1 MDEQMT
7 PAWKQYLTKPWVWIL
22 AALLLFGI
30 IFGVATGTSKRETVA
45 ESITVEPEE
54 PSTSAAATTA
64 APTTAP
70 ASAVDNTLDV
80 RVDENGEWFAFRGNQ
95 KATDYTGLAKNAAGI
110 WYIENGKVNF
120 GKSGTYS
127 DRGNTYSLEN
137 GKVIS
142 IDTNPSGSSSPNPS
156 PNTPQ
161 SGSGTAVE
169 TATAETLDMTEELVL
184 VHDETTG
191 EELGYIS
198 VMHAPSSIMDDE
210 ILAYWY
216 YNLVEPNNYL
226 WCVIVYTDKSDSTG
240 VFAMVNNIEKD
251 IVLRKAA
258 DGAWYIADDTKGTF
272 YIPTDSKDGLY
283 KLA

>member
-1 MDEQMT
+1 MRLGLLELAQNTED
-7 PAWKQYLTKPWVWIL
+7 PAAKQQYLDQ
-22 AALLLFGI
+22 AAAVFNQISGSIDTLT
-30 IFGVATGTSKRETVA
+30 TGAGSV
-45 ESITVEPEE
+45 
-54 PSTSAAATTA
+54 SAAATDFFLEPNA
-64 APTTAP
+64 
-70 ASAVDNTLDV
+70 
-80 RVDENGEWFAFRGNQ
+80 GEQGTD
-95 KATDYTGLAKNAAGI
+95 AT
-110 WYIENGKVNF
+110 
-120 GKSGTYS
+120 
-127 DRGNTYSLEN
+127 LEN

-142 IDTNPSGSSSPNPS
+142 IDTNPSGSSSPTPS

-198 VMHAPSSIMDDE
+198 VMRAPSSIMDDE